1 MAKPEN
7 ASQGFSCETGKTKGE
22 GAMSKNGIECPKDL
36 ARQPIR
42 RIPARFVSVCAQ
54 HDVFAHGA
62 AIAHHGGRFY
72 ATFGRN
78 EGMENSL
85 GEHTVCYV
93 SDDGEAWRPHSIIGG
108 RDRDIARSHGI
119 LFEMNGRLWAYNA
132 TYTGT
137 VRGDVPD
144 SAGGYYPGLRA
155 EGYYLDDE
163 RDEWVFAGVVAD
175 DFWPL
180 NQPDPLGN
188 GEYIIPGTN
197 RKWFSAYLIGSPET
211 GWRKY
216 DTPVDSVR
224 YTETACL
231 TDDRRIR
238 LLMRNSR
245 IEAAPNVPLPR
256 YLACALSED
265 GGQSWTVGET
275 DVFDNNSKPGAIT
288 LSNGVRCIIGNRLAD
303 QGFSRGVMTILHTAP
318 HSEAFTELRILR
330 DQRIPEELAALYAP
344 QTEQAALSYPFCM
357 EHNGGL
363 YIIYSS
369 SGTDG
374 KPNHNRIELAI
385 VRMED
390 L

>member
-1 MAKPEN
+1 MK
-7 ASQGFSCETGKTKGE
+7 SIGIITTKGLT
-22 GAMSKNGIECPKDL
+22 GQPS
-36 ARQPIR
+36 RQ
-42 RIPARFVSVCAQ
+42 IPAHFVSVCPQ
-54 HDVFAHGA
+54 HDMFAHGA
-62 AIAHHGGRFY
+62 AIAHHNGRFY

-93 SDDGEAWRPHSIIGG
+93 SDDGEAWRHHSVIGG

-132 TYTGT
+132 AYTGT
-137 VRGDVPD
+137 VQGDVPD

-155 EGYYLDDE
+155 DGYYLDDE
-163 RDEWVFAGVVAD
+163 RDEWVFAGEVAD

-180 NQPDPLGN
+180 NQPDSIGN

-197 RKWFSAYLIGSPET
+197 KKWFSAYLIGSPKI

-216 DTPVDSVR
+216 DTPVNSVR

-231 TDDRRIR
+231 TDGRHIR

-245 IEAAPNVPLPR
+245 IEASPNTPDPR

-265 GGQSWTVGET
+265 DGKTWTVGET

-288 LSNGVRCIIGNRLAD
+288 LSNGVKCIIGNRLAD
-303 QGFSRGVMTILHTAP
+303 QGFSRGVLTILYTAP
-318 HSEAFTELRILR
+318 HSDAFSELRIIR
-330 DQRIPEELAALYAP
+330 DQRIPEELAPLYAP
-344 QTEQAALSYPFCM
+344 QTEQVALSYPFCM
-357 EHNGGL
+357 ELDGKL

-374 KPNHNRIELAI
+374 LPNHNRIELAVI
-385 VRMED
+385 RVEE
-390 L
+390 LVVQS